1 MPRRLGLLHITL
13 GTSVLPEFVITYQRV
28 TICSRNTAGVE
39 NEKVFLLKHSL
50 TCAGSAL
57 WLHSSCCKACTFRAT
72 PPPPGSKSGK
82 EVVNVSEWF
91 YRSRREFMRCH
102 TNGRQAGRKFIY
114 EGNMKVHQVET
125 MERWEFTSTLK

>member
-1 MPRRLGLLHITL
+1 MPSRL
-13 GTSVLPEFVITYQRV
+13 ITYYRWNVDSARVCYYLPV
-28 TICSRNTAGVE
+28 TICSRNTRVE
-39 NEKVFLLKHSL
+39 NGKVFLLKHSL
-50 TCAGSAL
+50 TCAGSGSLASFEL
-57 WLHSSCCKACTFRAT
+57 LQVMHFSCNAAAV
-72 PPPPGSKSGK
+72 GSKSGK

-125 MERWEFTSTLK
+125 MKQWEFTSTLKLR